1 MATRRCRSSCRGTEE
16 ERQLRTRDRIL
27 ATALRLFNEAGYGA
41 VTTALL
47 AERLGMAEGNLWYH
61 FKTKRALLDAIGE
74 RFAAGIE
81 ARLALRPDG
90 DPVASYARL
99 LRAMMAE
106 FRDFRFLYRD
116 QPAYG
121 DHAVVIAENAPR
133 WTRQTFAQIEAH
145 LAALVEAG
153 LLCLPRDRLADLAV
167 NATILLRY
175 GLEHEREL
183 GTPTASG
190 TGAVRRTLLRH
201 LTLFEHDLAP
211 ATAAALKAAI
221 EAIEA
226 EEPLAA

>member
-1 MATRRCRSSCRGTEE
+1 MK
-16 ERQLRTRDRIL
+16 TRDRIVV
-27 ATALRLFNEAGYGA
+27 TAQRLFNEAGYGA
-41 VTTALL
+41 VTTAAL

-74 RFAAGIE
+74 RFAAAIE
-81 ARLALRPDG
+81 ARLALEPEG
-90 DPVASYARL
+90 DPVEAYARL
-99 LRAMMAE
+99 LRSMMAE

-121 DHAVVIAENAPR
+121 DHAAVIAAHAAD
-133 WTRQTFAQIEAH
+133 WTRQTFTQIEAH
-145 LAALVEAG
+145 LAALVSAG
-153 LLCLPRDRLADLAV
+153 SLDLPPARLADVAI

-183 GTPTASG
+183 GAATASG

-201 LTLFEHDLAP
+201 LILFEHALAP
-211 ATAAALKAAI
+211 AALARLKAAI

-226 EEPLAA
+226 EAPLAA

>member
-1 MATRRCRSSCRGTEE
+1 MK
-16 ERQLRTRDRIL
+16 TRDRIVV
-27 ATALRLFNEAGYGA
+27 TAQGLFNEAGYGA
-41 VTTALL
+41 VTTAAL

-74 RFAAGIE
+74 RFAARIT
-81 ARLALRPDG
+81 ARLALVPEG

-99 LRAMMAE
+99 LRAMMVE

-121 DHAVVIAENAPR
+121 DHAAVIAEHAAD
-133 WTRQTFAQIEAH
+133 WTRQTFMQIEAH
-145 LAALVEAG
+145 LAALMRAG
-153 LLCLPRDRLADLAV
+153 LLNLPRERLADLAI
-167 NATILLRY
+167 NATILLRF
-175 GLEHEREL
+175 GLEHEREM

-201 LTLFEHDLAP
+201 LTLFEHALLP
-211 ATAAALKAAI
+211 AAAAELKAAI

>member
-1 MATRRCRSSCRGTEE
+1 M
-16 ERQLRTRDRIL
+16 RTRDRIVV
-27 ATALRLFNEAGYGA
+27 TAQGLFNEAGYGA

-74 RFAAGIE
+74 RFAASVT
-81 ARLALRPDG
+81 ARLALVPEG
-90 DPVASYARL
+90 DPVASYIRM

-121 DHAVVIAENAPR
+121 DHAAVIAENAPR
-133 WTRQTFAQIEAH
+133 WTRETFAQIEAH
-145 LAALVEAG
+145 LGALVEAG
-153 LLCLPRDRLADLAV
+153 LLNLPREQLPDLAV
-167 NATILLRY
+167 NATILLRF

-183 GTPTASG
+183 GVPTASG

-201 LTLFEHDLAP
+201 LTLFEHALAP
-211 ATAAALKAAI
+211 AAAAELKAAI
-221 EAIEA
+221 EAIDA